1 MDDERI
7 IALYWARQ
15 EEAIAQTQRSY
26 GERLRRIAYN
36 ILRNHEDAEESE
48 NETYWKAWEAIPP
61 QRPRHLF
68 AFLAR
73 LCRNISLH
81 RLDWLNAGKRNA
93 EIVAL
98 TAELEQ
104 CIPDAAAERSYE
116 ARELGGILS
125 AFLRTISPDSR
136 VIFIRRYVLA
146 EPVQEIARLMGVSES
161 KVKSSLFRTR
171 NRLRAYLEKEGVRV

>member
-36 ILRNHEDAEESE
+36 ILRNREDAEESE

-68 AFLAR
+68 AFLAK

-125 AFLRTISPDSR
+125 DFLRTTSRENR
-136 VIFIRRYVLA
+136 VIFVRHYFFA
-146 EPVQEIARLMGVSES
+146 EPVSDISRLLGVSES
-161 KVKSSLFRTR
+161 KVKMSLLRTR
-171 NRLRAYLEKEGVRV
+171 NELKQYLEKEGVEL